1 MSTFPELPP
10 APSGESL
17 PPPPDGLA
25 GIEERLRRSEERY
38 RSLVTATAQIV
49 WVASAQGLVEEDSPS
64 WRAYTGQSF
73 EEMRGLG
80 WLEAVHPDDRPGTL
94 HVWSEALASG
104 GFYEIEY
111 RIRRYDGVY
120 RTFWVRGVPV
130 READGSIRE
139 WIGTCTDITDRKRL
153 EDELVQTAYEATLRA
168 NQLEATFEAMTDAVF
183 IFDSE
188 GRILSVNAAARR
200 FLSRV
205 APLIER
211 EMTVDDYLAQ
221 LDLRDATG
229 QPLAREQWPSR
240 RLLQGEVLAD
250 APFSDLILHMPN
262 GCERRISV
270 SGSPVRDDRGCVIGA
285 VAIARDVTERYLLE
299 RRTHEALEALLA
311 LAEALVEIPRD
322 LDGSQPQMTSALS
335 AEPGAPC
342 GQQQHEITHHLARL
356 ICQVLNCYQ
365 VVILRLTPEN
375 ETLQLLASAGAGHDE
390 PDGCW
395 QRWLPVEHTAE
406 PQLTCCFPPEAVAAL
421 RADRL
426 LGQRGTD
433 SGTAPI
439 QAGERY
445 AAVIAPMLIDQ
456 QLIGLIRIQ
465 HAERAHEYSTEEIA
479 LIKAVARLAA
489 LVTEHERLLHERA
502 EARANELALRESN
515 RRMDEFL
522 SIASHELR
530 TPLTTIKGNVQLARR
545 HLQRLSLT
553 EEQQAKLAVV
563 QELLDRTDRQTG
575 LLTRLVRDL
584 LESSRAQAD
593 RLVLQRRPEN
603 LVVIVRQ
610 TVNDLQ
616 STAAQRRI
624 RLTVAGQEVAEG
636 GEPPAIMVLAD
647 AESIGLV
654 VTNYLTNALKY
665 SPRESPIEVS
675 IEREGRQARVSVRD
689 QGPGLPPAEQQ
700 RIWERFYRVPGIQA
714 HGSASPGLGL
724 GLHICKTI
732 VERHEGAVG
741 VSSQPG
747 AGSTFWFTLPLLM
760 DAGADSGR

>member
-10 APSGESL
+10 APSGEELSPL
-17 PPPPDGLA
+17 PDEAA

-38 RSLVTATAQIV
+38 RSLVAATAQIV
-49 WVASAQGLVEEDSPS
+49 WVANAQGLVEEDSPS

-73 EEMRGLG
+73 EEVRGLG

-94 HVWSEALASG
+94 HVWSQALASG

-130 READGSIRE
+130 READGRIRE
-139 WIGTCTDITDRKRL
+139 WVGTCTDITDRKRL

-183 IFDSE
+183 IFDCD

-200 FLSRV
+200 LLHWL
-205 APLIER
+205 APLPER

-221 LDLRDATG
+221 LNLRDANG
-229 QPLAREQWPSR
+229 QPLAHEQWPSR
-240 RLLQGEVLAD
+240 RLLRGEVLAD
-250 APFSDLILHMPN
+250 APLSDLLVCLPN

-285 VAIARDVTERYLLE
+285 VAIGRDVTERYLLE

-322 LDGSQPQMTSALS
+322 LTGPQRQPASSPSPATEVS
-335 AEPGAPC
+335 C
-342 GQQQHEITHHLARL
+342 GEQRHEITHRLARL
-356 ICQVLNCYQ
+356 ICQVLNCRQ
-365 VVILRLTPEN
+365 VSIVHLRAEN
-375 ETLQLLASAGAGHDE
+375 EVLQLLAHAGDEAAGEH
-390 PDGCW
+390 W
-395 QRWLPVEHTAE
+395 QRWLPVDRPLE
-406 PQLTCCFPPEAVAAL
+406 PQLSRCFPAEAVAAL

-426 LGQRGTD
+426 LGQRGHD
-433 SGTAPI
+433 GSVMPLL
-439 QAGERY
+439 AGKRY
-445 AAVIAPMLIDQ
+445 TAVIAPMLIDQ
-456 QLIGLIRIQ
+456 QLIGLIRIE
-465 HAERAHEYSTEEIA
+465 HAEREHDYSVEEMA

-545 HLQRLSLT
+545 HLQRLPLSD
-553 EEQQAKLAVV
+553 EQRQKLAIV
-563 QELLDRTDRQTG
+563 QELLERTDRQTG

-603 LVVIVRQ
+603 LVAIVRQ
-610 TVNDLQ
+610 TVSDLQ
-616 STAAQRRI
+616 STAAHRRI
-624 RLTVAGQEVAEG
+624 RLLMAGQELTQEC
-636 GEPPAIMVLAD
+636 EPAPIVVLAD

-654 VTNYLTNALKY
+654 VTNYLTNAIKY
-665 SPRESPIEVS
+665 SPRESPIEVL
-675 IEREGRQARVSVRD
+675 IEREERQARVSVSD

-714 HGSASPGLGL
+714 QGSASPGLGL

-732 VERHEGAVG
+732 IERHEGTVG
-741 VSSQPG
+741 VISQPG

-760 DAGADSGR
+760 DSDQGSGDG

>member
-10 APSGESL
+10 APSGEAFPLL
-17 PPPPDGLA
+17 PGEAA

-38 RSLVTATAQIV
+38 RSLVAATAQIV
-49 WVASAQGLVEEDSPS
+49 WVANAQGLVEEDSPS

-73 EEMRGLG
+73 EEILGLG

-94 HVWSEALASG
+94 HVWSQALASG

-139 WIGTCTDITDRKRL
+139 WVGTCTDITDRKRL

-183 IFDSE
+183 IFDCD
-188 GRILSVNAAARR
+188 GQILGVNAAARR
-200 FLSRV
+200 FLNRV
-205 APLIER
+205 APLSGK

-229 QPLAREQWPSR
+229 QPLPREQWPSQ
-240 RLLQGEVLAD
+240 RLLRGEVLAD
-250 APFSDLILHMPN
+250 APLSDLLLRLPS

-270 SGSPVRDDRGCVIGA
+270 SGSPVRDDSGSVIGA
-285 VAIARDVTERYLLE
+285 VAIGRDVTERYLLE

-322 LDGSQPQMTSALS
+322 LADPPPQQAGSSSVKADGSCL
-335 AEPGAPC
+335 
-342 GQQQHEITHHLARL
+342 QQRHEITHRLARL
-356 ICQVLNCYQ
+356 ICQVLNCHQ
-365 VVILRLTPEN
+365 VAILHLAPES
-375 ETLQLLASAGAGHDE
+375 ELLQLLAYAGDEGAGE
-390 PDGCW
+390 
-395 QRWLPVEHTAE
+395 RWLHWLSGSCSTE
-406 PQLTCCFPPEAVAAL
+406 PQLSLCFSPEAVAAL

-426 LGQRGTD
+426 LGQ
-433 SGTAPI
+433 SGAEGSVVPI
-439 QAGERY
+439 EVGECY

-465 HAERAHEYSTEEIA
+465 QAEHEQHEYSAEEMAI
-479 LIKAVARLAA
+479 IRAVARLAA

-545 HLQRLSLT
+545 HLLRLPLTAEQR
-553 EEQQAKLAVV
+553 EKLAIV
-563 QELLDRTDRQTG
+563 QELLERTDRQTG

-584 LESSRAQAD
+584 LESSRAQVD
-593 RLVLQRRPEN
+593 RLVMQRRPEN
-603 LVVIVRQ
+603 LLSIVRQ
-610 TVNDLQ
+610 TVSDLQ
-616 STAAQRRI
+616 STATQRRI
-624 RLTVAGQEVAEG
+624 RLLVAGQELRQEN
-636 GEPPAIMVLAD
+636 EPAPIMVLAD

-654 VTNYLTNALKY
+654 VTNYLTNAIKY
-665 SPRESPIEVS
+665 SPRESPIDVS
-675 IEREGRQARVSVRD
+675 IEREECQARVSVRD
-689 QGPGLPPAEQQ
+689 QGPGLPPAEQR

-714 HGSASPGLGL
+714 QGSASPGLGL

-732 VERHEGAVG
+732 VERHQGSVG

-747 AGSTFWFTLPLLM
+747 AGSTFWFTLPLLT
-760 DAGADSGR
+760 DAGEGAG

>member
-10 APSGESL
+10 VPSGESL
-17 PPPPDGLA
+17 SPPAGEAA

-38 RSLVTATAQIV
+38 RSLVAATAQIV
-49 WVASAQGLVEEDSPS
+49 WVANAQGLVEEDSPS
-64 WRAYTGQSF
+64 WRAYTGQSV
-73 EEMRGLG
+73 EEVLGLG
-80 WLEAVHPDDRPGTL
+80 WLDAVHPDDRPGTL
-94 HVWSEALASG
+94 HVWSQALACG

-139 WIGTCTDITDRKRL
+139 WVGTCTDITDRKRL
-153 EDELVQTAYEATLRA
+153 EDELIQTAYEATLRA

-188 GRILSVNAAARR
+188 GQILSVNAAARR

-205 APLIER
+205 APLPEK
-211 EMTVDDYLAQ
+211 EMTVDDYLAR

-229 QPLAREQWPSR
+229 QPLARDQWPSQ

-250 APFSDLILHMPN
+250 APFSDLLLCLPN
-262 GCERRISV
+262 GCQRRISV
-270 SGSPVRDDRGCVIGA
+270 SGSPVRDDRGSVIGA

-322 LDGSQPQMTSALS
+322 LVASPQSQPASLRSTEAG
-335 AEPGAPC
+335 PPC
-342 GQQQHEITHHLARL
+342 EQQQHEITHHLARL
-356 ICQVLNCYQ
+356 ICQVLTCHQ
-365 VVILRLTPEN
+365 VSILRLSPEN
-375 ETLQLLASAGAGHDE
+375 ETLQLLAYAGDNDHDGRW
-390 PDGCW
+390 P
-395 QRWLPVEHTAE
+395 QWLPGDDAAE
-406 PQLTCCFPPEAVAAL
+406 PQLTRCFPPEAVAAL

-426 LGQRGTD
+426 LGQSDADCRTF
-433 SGTAPI
+433 PI

-465 HAERAHEYSTEEIA
+465 HVEREHEYSAEEVA
-479 LIKAVARLAA
+479 LIRAVARLAA

-545 HLQRLSLT
+545 HLQRLPLT
-553 EEQQAKLAVV
+553 AEQREKLAIV
-563 QELLDRTDRQTG
+563 QELLERADRQTG

-593 RLVLQRRPEN
+593 RLVVQRRPEN
-603 LVVIVRQ
+603 LLAIVRQ
-610 TVNDLQ
+610 TVSDLQ
-616 STAAQRRI
+616 STSTQRRI
-624 RLTVAGQEVAEG
+624 RLLVAGQELVPES
-636 GEPPAIMVLAD
+636 EPEPVMVLAD
-647 AESIGLV
+647 AESVGLV
-654 VTNYLTNALKY
+654 VTNYLTNAIKY

-675 IEREGRQARVSVRD
+675 VECEDCQVRVAVRD
-689 QGPGLPPAEQQ
+689 QGPGLPPAEQR

-714 HGSASPGLGL
+714 QGSASPGLGL

-732 VERHEGAVG
+732 IERHQGSVG

-747 AGSTFWFTLPLLM
+747 VGSTFWFTLPLLTE
-760 DAGADSGR
+760 AGEGVGQ

>member
-10 APSGESL
+10 APFGESL
-17 PPPPDGLA
+17 PPLPGGPA
-25 GIEERLRRSEERY
+25 EIAERLRRSEERY

-80 WLEAVHPDDRPGTL
+80 WLEAVHPDDQPGTL
-94 HVWSEALASG
+94 HVWSQALASG

-205 APLIER
+205 APLPER
-211 EMTVDDYLAQ
+211 EMTIEDYLAL
-221 LDLRDATG
+221 LDPRDATG

-240 RLLQGEVLAD
+240 RLLQGEVIAD
-250 APFSDLILHMPN
+250 APLSDLLLRMSN

-322 LDGSQPQMTSALS
+322 LADSQPRLASLRS
-335 AEPGAPC
+335 AEAGPPC
-342 GQQQHEITHHLARL
+342 EQQQHEITHHLARL
-356 ICQVLNCYQ
+356 ICQVLNCHQ
-365 VVILRLTPEN
+365 VTILRLSPER
-375 ETLQLLASAGAGHDE
+375 ETLQLLAYAGNDDY
-390 PDGCW
+390 DGRW
-395 QRWLPVEHTAE
+395 QRWLPWDDATE
-406 PQLTCCFPPEAVAAL
+406 PPLSSCFPPEAVAAL

-426 LGQRGTD
+426 LGQSDADCRTL
-433 SGTAPI
+433 PI

-445 AAVIAPMLIDQ
+445 AAVIAPMLIEQ

-465 HAERAHEYSTEEIA
+465 HAERGHEYSAEEMA

-545 HLQRLSLT
+545 HLQRLPVT
-553 EEQQAKLAVV
+553 DEQREKLAII
-563 QELLDRTDRQTG
+563 QELLERTDRQTG

-584 LESSRAQAD
+584 LESSRVQAD
-593 RLVLQRRPEN
+593 RLVMQRRPEN

-624 RLTVAGQEVAEG
+624 RLTVGGQELTEG
-636 GEPPAIMVLAD
+636 DEPPPIMVLAD
-647 AESIGLV
+647 AESISLV
-654 VTNYLTNALKY
+654 VTNYLTNAIKY
-665 SPRESPIEVS
+665 SPRESPIEVW
-675 IEREGRQARVSVRD
+675 IEREERQARVSVRD

-732 VERHEGAVG
+732 IERHEGVVG

-747 AGSTFWFTLPLLM
+747 AGSTFWFTLPLLIE
-760 DAGADSGR
+760 AGEGLGR

>member
-10 APSGESL
+10 APSGEAFPPL
-17 PPPPDGLA
+17 PGEAA

-38 RSLVTATAQIV
+38 RSLVAATAQIV

-64 WRAYTGQSF
+64 WRAYTGQSL
-73 EEMRGLG
+73 EEVLGLG

-94 HVWSEALASG
+94 HVWSQALASG

-139 WIGTCTDITDRKRL
+139 WVGTCTDITDRKRL

-183 IFDSE
+183 IFDCE
-188 GRILSVNAAARR
+188 GQILSVNAAARR

-205 APLIER
+205 APLPDK
-211 EMTVDDYLAQ
+211 EMTIDDYLAL
-221 LDLRDATG
+221 LDLRDAAG
-229 QPLAREQWPSR
+229 QPLPREQWPSQ
-240 RLLQGEVLAD
+240 RLLRGEVLAD
-250 APFSDLILHMPN
+250 APLSDLLLRLPG

-285 VAIARDVTERYLLE
+285 VAIGRDVTERYLLE

-322 LDGSQPQMTSALS
+322 LAGPPPQQAGAPSVEADGSCT
-335 AEPGAPC
+335 
-342 GQQQHEITHHLARL
+342 QQRHEITHRLARL
-356 ICQVLNCYQ
+356 ICQVLNCHQ
-365 VVILRLTPEN
+365 VVILHLAPES
-375 ETLQLLASAGAGHDE
+375 EMLQLLAYAGDEGAGE
-390 PDGCW
+390 RW
-395 QRWLPVEHTAE
+395 QHWLSADCSAE
-406 PQLTCCFPPEAVAAL
+406 PQLTLCFSPEAVAAL

-426 LGQRGTD
+426 LGQRGAD
-433 SGTAPI
+433 GRVVPI
-439 QAGERY
+439 EVGERY
-445 AAVIAPMLIDQ
+445 TAVIAPMLIDQ

-465 HAERAHEYSTEEIA
+465 QAEREHEYSAEEMA
-479 LIKAVARLAA
+479 LVRAVARLAA

-522 SIASHELR
+522 SIASHEFR

-553 EEQQAKLAVV
+553 AELREKLAIV
-563 QELLDRTDRQTG
+563 QELLERTDRQTG

-593 RLVLQRRPEN
+593 RLVVQRRPEN
-603 LVVIVRQ
+603 LLSIVRQ
-610 TVNDLQ
+610 TVSDLQ
-616 STAAQRRI
+616 STATQRRI
-624 RLTVAGQEVAEG
+624 RLLVAGQELGLEN
-636 GEPPAIMVLAD
+636 EPAPIMVLAD

-654 VTNYLTNALKY
+654 ITNYLTNAIKY

-675 IEREGRQARVSVRD
+675 IECEECQARVSVRD
-689 QGPGLPPAEQQ
+689 QGPGLPLAEQR
-700 RIWERFYRVPGIQA
+700 RIWERFYRVPGVQA
-714 HGSASPGLGL
+714 QGSASPGLGL

-732 VERHEGAVG
+732 IERHQGSVG

-747 AGSTFWFTLPLLM
+747 AGSTFWFTLPLLT
-760 DAGADSGR
+760 DAGEGADQR